1 MPRVSVGTSPYKRID
16 AQVTEVR
23 VENYY
28 WEASQVTPTGEMW
41 IPRPGLELFRT
52 GGAALRGM
60 FRAPGCLNGDLIA
73 VIGVTAYRIDSA
85 GVATSLGTVSG
96 SDRVIIA
103 GNLAGI
109 MIADGTQLQYSTG
122 GALAAI
128 TLPFSNPIWVG
139 YTAGYW
145 LCVAGGT
152 QNRYYAPDIT
162 PTTWGALNFDAASSS
177 TDRLLGCAIIS
188 GRIWDFG
195 ERSIEFR
202 YASGDSDAPFAVEV
216 GRSYERGCLS
226 RDTIVPLDNTAIWV
240 GDDRIIYRG
249 ADVPQA
255 ISDNFIAERL
265 ADVDV
270 ADLYAWGFSWQ
281 GHVFYCLTI
290 GDQGTFVYDLT
301 TNRWAKW
308 LTYGQDKWLP
318 GLGCIGWDNF
328 PLVGDTVTGS
338 IYTLSSSVYTDIDLP
353 IVGVLTFGQ
362 PITGARPICDNLT
375 IEMVTG
381 YATPTGQG
389 SNPLIRVR
397 FSRDGG
403 HVYGPWREAG
413 LGLAGDYT
421 KRVRF
426 NRCGQF
432 RSPGM
437 VGEML
442 ISDPVPRRISGVYMN
457 EDF

>member
-1 MPRVSVGTSPYKRID
+1 MPNLSIGSSAYKRTD
-16 AQVTEVR
+16 AQVPEAR

-28 WEASQVTPTGEMW
+28 WEKSAVTPNGEMW
-41 IPRPGLELFRT
+41 IPRPGLELFRA
-52 GGAALRGM
+52 GAGALRGM

-73 VIGVTAYRIDSA
+73 VIANVVYRISEA
-85 GVATSLGTVSG
+85 GVATSLGTVAGSG
-96 SDRVIIA
+96 RVIIA

-109 MIADGTQLQYSTG
+109 MIADGVSLQYSTG
-122 GALAAI
+122 GAMVTCTI
-128 TLPFSNPIWVG
+128 TFTNPIWVG
-139 YTAGYW
+139 HTAGYW
-145 LCVAGGT
+145 LCVEGGSQRRFYT
-152 QNRYYAPDIT
+152 PDTAPTVWD
-162 PTTWGALNFDAASSS
+162 GNFDTASSS
-177 TDRLLGCAIIS
+177 TDRLLGCAIVS

-202 YASGDSDAPFAVEV
+202 YASGDSTAPFSVEV

-226 RDTIVPLDNTAIWV
+226 RDTIVALDNTAIWV

-265 ADVDV
+265 AEVDITDV
-270 ADLYAWGFSWQ
+270 YAWGFPWQ

-301 TNRWAKW
+301 TDRWSKW
-308 LTYGQDKWLP
+308 LTYGQDRWLP
-318 GLGCIGWDNF
+318 GLGAIGWDNF

-338 IYTLSSSVYTDIDLP
+338 IYTLSASKFTDDGLA
-353 IVGVLTFGQ
+353 IVAYLTFGQ
-362 PITGARPICDNLT
+362 ALSGQRPTLPSLT

-381 YATPTGQG
+381 YATETGQG
-389 SNPLIRVR
+389 SNPIIQVR

-403 HVYGPWREAG
+403 IVYGPWRQAG
-413 LGLAGDYT
+413 LGLAGEYN

-426 NRCGQF
+426 NRIGQF
-432 RSPGM
+432 KPPGIIGELM
-437 VGEML
+437 V
-442 ISDPVPRRISGVYMN
+442 SDPVPRRVSGVYVG
-457 EDF
+457 EAF